1 MKLEELRVEHDT
13 NEASGESIISCLND
27 KLAQVSDLSDLSDLS
42 DGKCLESLICRHTKT
57 LVRNLLGMT

>member
-27 KLAQVSDLSDLSDLS
+27 KLAQVSDLSDLSD
-42 DGKCLESLICRHTKT
+42 GQGLESLICNTSE
-57 LVRNLLGMT
+57 

>member
-13 NEASGESIISCLND
+13 NEASGESVISCLND
-27 KLAQVSDLSDLSDLS
+27 KLSQVSDLS

>member
-13 NEASGESIISCLND
+13 NEASGESVISCLND
-27 KLAQVSDLSDLSDLS
+27 KLAQVNDICDLS